1 MMKKPLFSI
10 IIPAYNA
17 EATLRRCVDS
27 ILVQTIRDFEL
38 ILVDDGSSDSSG
50 SICDQYTLVDSR
62 IHVFHKRNGGVSSA
76 RNIGLNNA
84 IGHWIAFCDADDY
97 VYPQWLEHFNENI
110 SDNIQLIVQGFETD
124 RPIGDKTATTKY
136 GIDFHG
142 DAKAGLKSLD
152 SRNILGYLFS
162 KAFKRSIIETSNI
175 RFDESLHFCEDLIFI
190 SDYFLNISHIASTS
204 KIGYYY
210 SVPNWSGK
218 YISSSTNLQTYFRYA
233 EKSLQKGNSEM
244 FNLYVHCCTEGL
256 FDTYLSGNPD
266 RQSYLKCYA
275 KLADSY
281 RRQTIV
287 KIKHPMFDKLKWI
300 LMFDRLL
307 FSSLVLDIIAYFKR
321 S

>member
-1 MMKKPLFSI
+1 MEEPLFSI
-10 IIPAYNA
+10 IVPVFNA
-17 EATLRRCVDS
+17 EATLLRCIKS
-27 ILVQTIRDFEL
+27 ILAQTVSNFEL
-38 ILVDDGSSDSSG
+38 ILVDDGSIDSSG
-50 SICDQYTLVDSR
+50 TICDQYTHADPRV
-62 IHVFHKRNGGVSSA
+62 HVFHKKNGGVSSA

-84 IGHWIAFCDADDY
+84 TGHWITFCDADDY
-97 VYPQWLEHFNENI
+97 VYPQWLEHFRNSI
-110 SDNIQLIVQGFETD
+110 SESVQLLVQGFETD
-124 RPIGDKTATTKY
+124 KPIGDKTTTTRY
-136 GIDFHG
+136 GIDFYG
-142 DAKAGLKSLD
+142 DAKVGLKSLD
-152 SRNILGYLFS
+152 SRNILGYLFV
-162 KAFKRSIIETSNI
+162 KAFNRSIIETYNI
-175 RFDESLHFCEDLIFI
+175 RFNESLHFCEDLIFI
-190 SDYFLNISHIASTS
+190 SDYFLNISQICSTRD
-204 KIGYYY
+204 IGYYY

-300 LMFDRLL
+300 LLFDRLL